1 MDNEKVLWA
10 SPKKRVQKLTAGQS
24 TTTSDRKSKI
34 QADSNLDDTN
44 YDLVAQLEFSPEVAA
59 LMSTYEAAGLAL
71 GNDTTEKHGKLL
83 RCTVPASKPS
93 SHKAPGSAISSIE
106 ATHSLPTVALN
117 ERTQF
122 ETKKAEP
129 ISVSSSVAKGSCIS
143 GPTALSL
150 SLSSGV
156 TEKSPAHWSYNGVS
170 FLPACYSAYHPS
182 SSSSS
187 SSISF
192 SSFTP
197 TVRPIPCTPLNPW
210 YLSNGKTHSPIDRL
224 VMRVSVMP
232 S

>member
-10 SPKKRVQKLTAGQS
+10 SPKKRVQKLSAGQS

-34 QADSNLDDTN
+34 QADSNLEDTN

-71 GNDTTEKHGKLL
+71 GSDPTEKHGKLL
-83 RCTVPASKPS
+83 HSTVQSAPDSSSISKPS
-93 SHKAPGSAISSIE
+93 SHQPSGSTISSIE
-106 ATHSLPTVALN
+106 ATHSLPTLALK
-117 ERTQF
+117 ERSQF

-129 ISVSSSVAKGSCIS
+129 VSVSSSVVKGSS
-143 GPTALSL
+143 TSL

-170 FLPACYSAYHPS
+170 FLPACYSAHHP
-182 SSSSS
+182 SSSS

-210 YLSNGKTHSPIDRL
+210 YLSNGKTHSHINIYL
-224 VMRVSVMP
+224 
-232 S
+232 